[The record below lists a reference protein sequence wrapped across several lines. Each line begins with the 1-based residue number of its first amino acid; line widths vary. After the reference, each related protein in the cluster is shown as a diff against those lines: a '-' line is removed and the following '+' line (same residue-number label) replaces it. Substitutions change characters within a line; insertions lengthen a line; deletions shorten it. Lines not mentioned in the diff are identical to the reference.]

1 MASLEI
7 IHLKFML
14 KCFKEKNRKPEVDH
28 GGHSGEWRTLVSRFE
43 KAVNIYNIKT
53 SQGQVPG
60 NSIRT

>member
-7 IHLKFML
+7 IHVKFML
-14 KCFKEKNRKPEVDH
+14 KCFKEKNEKPEVDH
-28 GGHSGEWRTLVSRFE
+28 GGHSGEWRTFVSRLE

-53 SQGQVPG
+53 SQGQIPG